1 MDWLD
6 PALIREVCLANSD
19 HDIVLIGPEIR
30 PGWFENQL
38 VFKDLD
44 NLSYLGKVNY
54 QDLPAFVQTFKI
66 ALIPFV
72 VDELT
77 KPLNPNKLYEYS
89 AAGKAVVSMNYSSTI
104 HKLRD
109 VIFVGSTHQ
118 EFVDQIARAGD
129 EFNPE
134 LSRKLAMDNSWSKIS
149 SAMLGQIRETMGT
162 A

>member
-1 MDWLD
+1 
-6 PALIREVCLANSD
+6 
-19 HDIVLIGPEIR
+19 
-30 PGWFENQL
+30 
-38 VFKDLD
+38 
-44 NLSYLGKVNY
+44 
-54 QDLPAFVQTFKI
+54 
-66 ALIPFV
+66 
-72 VDELT
+72 
-77 KPLNPNKLYEYS
+77 
-89 AAGKAVVSMNYSSTI
+89 
-104 HKLRD
+104 